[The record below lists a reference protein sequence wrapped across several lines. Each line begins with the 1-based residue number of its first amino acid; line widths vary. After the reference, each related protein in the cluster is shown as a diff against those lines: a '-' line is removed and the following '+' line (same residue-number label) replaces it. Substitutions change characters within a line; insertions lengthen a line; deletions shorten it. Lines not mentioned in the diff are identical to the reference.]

1 MENNFKMIMVVHA
14 IYASHNAVLSFNGAT
29 NFINNSGP
37 SSHGGGAICAFIQY
51 LFGFNGVSSFINNS
65 AGLYGGAISSLY
77 DASMQS
83 ATLSTT

>member
-1 MENNFKMIMVVHA
+1 MIMVVHA

-51 LFGFNGVSSFINNS
+51 LFGFNGVSSFINVTHNNI
-65 AGLYGGAISSLY
+65 YNISDL
-77 DASMQS
+77 
-83 ATLSTT
+83 